1 MDWLWLALLGLGT
14 GSYSVLVG
22 TGGGLIL
29 APMLLLIFDKTPEVV
44 AGTSLA
50 LVAVNSFS
58 GTAAYHR
65 LGLIDR
71 RSGLLFAAA
80 ALPGSVAAPFI
91 VEHVTAG
98 TFGVLLGL
106 ILVGLAGYMLV
117 WPRIGAQAQIRSR
130 PLVPIMVTTRQIT
143 TAGDQVHE
151 YQFNEALA
159 TSINVFL
166 GFMAAFFGTGG
177 GFLRTPVL
185 IAAFSFPVRVAV
197 ATSVFALSIYATA
210 GSAVHAYLGHVDWY
224 PTFVWTGLG
233 LIVGAQIGA
242 RLAGTVRTLW
252 IVRMLVALLLV
263 VGVRLLVE
271 GFGG

>member
-1 MDWLWLALLGLGT
+1 MDWLWLVLLGLGT

-29 APMLLLIFDKTPEVV
+29 APMLLLFFDKAPEVA

-58 GTAAYHR
+58 GTVAYHR
-65 LGLIDR
+65 LGLVDR

-91 VEHVTAG
+91 VKHVTVD
-98 TFGVLLGL
+98 TFRALLGL
-106 ILVGLAGYMLV
+106 ILVGLASYMLV
-117 WPRIGAQAQIRSR
+117 RPMIGTQARRRSR
-130 PLVPIMVTTRQIT
+130 PLVPIIVTTRQIT
-143 TAGDQVHE
+143 TAGGLVHE

-166 GFMAAFFGTGG
+166 GFVSAFFGTGG
-177 GFLRTPVL
+177 GFLRTPLL
-185 IAAFSFPVRVAV
+185 ITAFSFPVRVAV
-197 ATSVFALSIYATA
+197 ATSVFALSIYTTV

-224 PTFVWTGLG
+224 PTFVWAGLG

-252 IVRMLVALLLV
+252 IVRMLVVLLLI
-263 VGVRLLVE
+263 VGVRLLLE
-271 GFGG
+271 GVGG

>member
-1 MDWLWLALLGLGT
+1 MEWLGLALLGLGT

-29 APMLLLIFDKTPEVV
+29 APMLLLFYGMRPDVV

-58 GTAAYHR
+58 GTAVYHR
-65 LGLIDR
+65 LGLVDR

-91 VEHVTAG
+91 VEHVTVG

-117 WPRIGAQAQIRSR
+117 WPMIGTQAQRRSR
-130 PLVPIMVTTRQIT
+130 PLVPIMVTTRRIKSAQ
-143 TAGDQVHE
+143 GEVHE

-159 TSINVFL
+159 TSINVVL

-185 IAAFSFPVRVAV
+185 IASFGFPVRVAV
-197 ATSVFALSIYATA
+197 ATSVFALSIYASV

-224 PTFVWTGLG
+224 PTFVWAGLG
-233 LIVGAQIGA
+233 LVIGAQIGSRA
-242 RLAGTVRTLW
+242 AGIVQTLW
-252 IVRMLVALLLV
+252 IVRMLVILLV
-263 VGVRLLVE
+263 AVGVRLLVE
-271 GFGG
+271 GVRG